1 MSETP
6 HVAWSSDVG
15 QADWIRER
23 LSPFDSGVV
32 TSVVPGGFE
41 AYARIL
47 HPARDDAGR
56 LLGWDEVAQR
66 RGVEMRH
73 NAQFHQI
80 ALGPGPADPDVPIL
94 IHGPEEGSL
103 DPGYA
108 SALCQLLRHY
118 TPEPDD
124 CWFALWTGYGWEP
137 GARAV
142 LTFDDGGADECLTDN
157 DLGGVDGGADDDA
170 REPVPP
176 EVRDGPVIHLPSRE
190 YFLYRGPVE
199 QALAFVDSEEQ
210 TANLWWPLDRSWCV
224 AT

>member
-142 LTFDDGGADECLTDN
+142 LTFDDGGADEGLTDN

-170 REPVPP
+170 RE
-176 EVRDGPVIHLPSRE
+176 
-190 YFLYRGPVE
+190 
-199 QALAFVDSEEQ
+199 
-210 TANLWWPLDRSWCV
+210 
-224 AT
+224 